1 MNELA
6 TLSHLGLL
14 VARPGMLVAAAPV
27 FGGQYAPAPVR
38 LGLAVLLALF
48 ALPAAPVDALP
59 ALTTPLALGVVL
71 ARELAIGLALALATQ
86 AVLAGAAL
94 GGHLTGSQLMLSYG
108 SVVDPQGGVRNT
120 LTASLY
126 TNLALF
132 SCLAI
137 NAHHGLI
144 RALADSYT
152 VLPIGTG
159 AIGASLAG
167 SVVQLLGIVFVL
179 GVRLAA
185 PLVVV
190 MLIVELA
197 TALMARV
204 APSLNLMAI
213 APPLRVVIGL
223 AALAAVVGLVPG
235 VIAGAA
241 GGLGRI
247 GLRVA
252 EAFR

>member
-38 LGLAVLLALF
+38 IGLAVLLALF
-48 ALPAAPVDALP
+48 VLPTAAVPVV
-59 ALTTPLALGVVL
+59 TTPIALGVVL
-71 ARELAIGLALALATQ
+71 ARELVIGLALALATQ
-86 AVLAGAAL
+86 AVIAGAAL

-126 TNLALF
+126 ANLALLT
-132 SCLAI
+132 CLGI
-137 NAHHGLI
+137 NAHHALI
-144 RALADSYT
+144 RALADSYAA
-152 VLPIGTG
+152 LPIGAG
-159 AIGASLAG
+159 AIGESLAG
-167 SVVQLLGIVFVL
+167 AVVHILGIVFVL

-185 PLVVV
+185 PLIVV
-190 MLIVELA
+190 MLIVEVA

-204 APSLNLMAI
+204 APALNLMAV

-223 AALAAVVGLVPG
+223 VALAAVVGLVPG

-241 GGLGRI
+241 GGVGRV
-247 GLRVA
+247 GLRIA